1 MRTQTPIL
9 LTRLTHSRCL
19 IKTCWINEWIEWDG
33 IPPRAP
39 TYVLGAGSPY
49 FSSLYTDYV
58 FSFHIRLWLAWGW
71 CWSMI
76 WLISPSQ
83 IGAMPCALLVVDT
96 EFNFFNQNVFYK
108 SLLILRRWFFPPK
121 SYSFFSEK
129 NGCDIPLPRYWKYC
143 TKSVSTSM
151 HFIVLPN
158 WWFQPIL
165 KTHHFWGEGNL
176 ACVAIPASLF

>member
-1 MRTQTPIL
+1 MEFHPGHL
-9 LTRLTHSRCL
+9 HMYWGLGPLNSPLFTHIIFFPSTSDCD
-19 IKTCWINEWIEWDG
+19 WPG
-33 IPPRAP
+33 
-39 TYVLGAGSPY
+39 
-49 FSSLYTDYV
+49 
-58 FSFHIRLWLAWGW
+58 GW

-76 WLISPSQ
+76 WLISPSRV
-83 IGAMPCALLVVDT
+83 GAMPCALLVVDT

-129 NGCDIPLPRYWKYC
+129 NGCDAPLPRYWKCC
-143 TKSVSTSM
+143 TKSVSTSVR
-151 HFIVLPN
+151 FIVLPN

-176 ACVAIPASLF
+176 VCVAIPASLF